1 MVGAVEGHAAVLP
14 PLPSHV
20 AVLMAVYPQGSAC
33 AFTERILRGYGLRT
47 GFYRWAVGTGGGGG
61 GTGGEPGL
69 NVPPCPPPSSP
80 HLVQVRER
88 IRINGQPLSKELFSK
103 YFWLVYRRLRG
114 TKVGYGGVPGLTA
127 VWGALTATP

>member
-1 MVGAVEGHAAVLP
+1 
-14 PLPSHV
+14 
-20 AVLMAVYPQGSAC
+20 
-33 AFTERILRGYGLRT
+33 
-47 GFYRWAVGTGGGGG
+47 
-61 GTGGEPGL
+61 
-69 NVPPCPPPSSP
+69 
-80 HLVQVRER
+80 LVQVRER

>member
-1 MVGAVEGHAAVLP
+1 
-14 PLPSHV
+14 
-20 AVLMAVYPQGSAC
+20 MAVYPQGSAC

-47 GFYRWAVGTGGGGG
+47 GFY
-61 GTGGEPGL
+61 
-69 NVPPCPPPSSP
+69 SSP

>member
-47 GFYRWAVGTGGGGG
+47 GFYRWAVGTGGGRGG
-61 GTGGEPGL
+61 
-69 NVPPCPPPSSP
+69 
-80 HLVQVRER
+80 H
-88 IRINGQPLSKELFSK
+88 
-103 YFWLVYRRLRG
+103 
-114 TKVGYGGVPGLTA
+114 
-127 VWGALTATP
+127 WG